1 MKYLW
6 IHIKPVQQLVS
17 QWDPQNMRF
26 WMDIEEFSF
35 PFEPKKETNLLY
47 KNVLQTNAISW
58 IFP

>member
-6 IHIKPVQQLVS
+6 IHIKPFQQLVS

-47 KNVLQTNAISW
+47 KNLLQTNAISW

>member
-35 PFEPKKETNLLY
+35 PFEPKKETN
-47 KNVLQTNAISW
+47 AISW